1 MAEAFGVAAGAAG
14 FISLGIEIS
23 KDVETL
29 RQLAKDVHNAPDV
42 LVSLTEKLQFLVL
55 LLHRVDD
62 KKEDPIMILP
72 QKSCA
77 DVVSQLLKPKERYAT
92 IVNRSKHRGRPHR
105 LEFRHWREDVEGL
118 QRQIQE
124 AIIQLSLQVS

>member
-23 KDVETL
+23 KGIDTL
-29 RQLAKDVHNAPDV
+29 RQLAKDVDNAPDV

-62 KKEDPIMILP
+62 KKGDPIMTLP

-77 DVVSQLLKPKERYAT
+77 GVVSELLKLKQRYA
-92 IVNRSKHRGRPHR
+92 IVMNESKHRGRPHR
-105 LEFRHWREDVEGL
+105 LEFRHWREDVEDL
-118 QRQIQE
+118 QRRIQE
-124 AIIQLSLQVS
+124 AIIQLSL